1 MKTISY
7 TGKAGGALYHHH
19 HHDSTDNDRDD
30 DDVHDNADDYNTGR
44 QKLFHLE
51 HGAVL
56 SIEIA
61 ANHHSHL
68 DLKVGSA
75 SPIDLGRVGES
86 D

>member
-19 HHDSTDNDRDD
+19 HHHHDSTDNDRDD
-30 DDVHDNADDYNTGR
+30 NDDKVNDDDKDTGM

-51 HGAVL
+51 FGAVL

-61 ANHHSHL
+61 ALQFDTSLTFGVQGWVWFPN
-68 DLKVGSA
+68 
-75 SPIDLGRVGES
+75 
-86 D
+86 